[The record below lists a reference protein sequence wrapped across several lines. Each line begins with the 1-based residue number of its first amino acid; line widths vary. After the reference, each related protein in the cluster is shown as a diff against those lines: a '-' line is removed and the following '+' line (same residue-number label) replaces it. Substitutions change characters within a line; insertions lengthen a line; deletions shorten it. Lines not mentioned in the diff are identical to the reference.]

1 MNFFLEKLRLI
12 LICILFILLIYA
24 FYRSEIYWNGNKRDY
39 YINYQ
44 IFFILTIFSIYFFK
58 YLNINIQKYLFIS
71 ILSIIL
77 SLYLFEGYLI
87 LKILEKNKLQ
97 SKFEGSQQ
105 IKQKIYEDKTGK
117 EFDTRDRL
125 TIFNDLKKEYP
136 NIKVPTI
143 PSSYLNQKN
152 TIFPLSGISN
162 VRKVVC
168 NENGYYSFTI
178 SDRYGFNNPNYEW
191 DKKNTEYILI
201 GDSFTYGSCVNKP
214 NDIASQLRALS
225 NKSVLNLGYGGNGP
239 LIEYAVLR
247 EYMRPNVNKVIW
259 LYYEE
264 NDLSNLIAELNDE
277 ILKNYL
283 NDSKFS
289 QNLKNRQNEINT
301 IATKK
306 LENAKFNIDE
316 NDHEERLLFK
326 FSQFLK
332 FFNIRY
338 LLKNRYP
345 ISEFEKILILAKNLT
360 EKNGA
365 KFYFV
370 YLPEYARYAQPNFDN
385 KYYLEI
391 KKIINKLEIPFIDVH
406 TEVFLKED
414 NPLDLFPFKL
424 YGHFTPEAYKKVS
437 EIIFKRSLSN

>member
-1 MNFFLEKLRLI
+1 MNFFKKLRLI

-97 SKFEGSQQ
+97 SKFEGSQKV
-105 IKQKIYEDKTGK
+105 KQKIYEDNTGK
-117 EFDTRDRL
+117 KFDTRNKLD
-125 TIFNDLKKEYP
+125 IFNDLKKEYP
-136 NIKVPTI
+136 NIKVPII
-143 PSSYLNQKN
+143 PSSYLDQKN
-152 TIFPLSGISN
+152 AIFPLSGISN
-162 VRKVVC
+162 ARTVGC
-168 NENGYYSFTI
+168 NENGYYSFSV

-191 DKKNTEYILI
+191 DTKNTEYILI
-201 GDSFTYGSCVNKP
+201 GDSFTFGACVNKP
-214 NDIASQLRALS
+214 NDIASGLRALS

-239 LIEYAVLR
+239 LIEYATLR
-247 EYMRPNVNKVIW
+247 EYIRPNVNKVIW

-264 NDLSNLIAELNDE
+264 NDLSNLIAELKDE

-283 NDSKFS
+283 NDNKFS
-289 QNLKNRQNEINT
+289 QNLKNRQDEVNK
-301 IATKK
+301 IASKK

-316 NDHEERLLFK
+316 NNQEKQLLFK

-332 FFNIRY
+332 
-338 LLKNRYP
+338 
-345 ISEFEKILILAKNLT
+345 ILI
-360 EKNGA
+360 
-365 KFYFV
+365 
-370 YLPEYARYAQPNFDN
+370 
-385 KYYLEI
+385 
-391 KKIINKLEIPFIDVH
+391 
-406 TEVFLKED
+406 
-414 NPLDLFPFKL
+414 
-424 YGHFTPEAYKKVS
+424 
-437 EIIFKRSLSN
+437 

>member
-97 SKFEGSQQ
+97 SKFEGSQKV
-105 IKQKIYEDKTGK
+105 KQKIYEDNTGK
-117 EFDTRDRL
+117 KFDTRNKLD
-125 TIFNDLKKEYP
+125 IFNDLKKEYP
-136 NIKVPTI
+136 NIKVPII
-143 PSSYLNQKN
+143 PSSYLDQKN

-162 VRKVVC
+162 ARTVGC
-168 NENGYYSFTI
+168 NENGYYSFSV

-191 DKKNTEYILI
+191 DTKNTEYILI
-201 GDSFTYGSCVNKP
+201 GDSFTFGACVNKP
-214 NDIASQLRALS
+214 NDIASGLRALS

-239 LIEYAVLR
+239 LIEYATLR
-247 EYMRPNVNKVIW
+247 EYIRPNVNKVIW

-264 NDLSNLIAELNDE
+264 NDLSNLIAELKDE

-283 NDSKFS
+283 NDNKFS
-289 QNLKNRQNEINT
+289 QNLKNRQDEVNK
-301 IATKK
+301 IASKK

-316 NDHEERLLFK
+316 NNQEKQLLFK

-332 FFNIRY
+332 IFNLRNS
-338 LLKNRYP
+338 LKNKYP
-345 ISEFEKILILAKNLT
+345 IIELKKILILAKNLT

-370 YLPEYARYAQPNFDN
+370 YLPEYARYAQPNFDS

-391 KKIINKLEIPFIDVH
+391 KKIVNELEIPFIDVH
-406 TEVFLKED
+406 TKF
-414 NPLDLFPFKL
+414 
-424 YGHFTPEAYKKVS
+424 
-437 EIIFKRSLSN
+437 FKRK